1 MRNVLICSI
10 YLVACIVF
18 SQQRF
23 FFSPLLL
30 WCLLTILLSA
40 ISLSSYARF
49 QWERTEWVLQVQ
61 MSSGFSVEGKGIIIE
76 WGCHR
81 PSGKKLQELK
91 NCSISEK
98 ESKYFWTAVGI
109 KSTGFVWEAK
119 RSWKWHPGCE
129 LVGHK
134 VVELLIEMGKER
146 ENRERLGRNVISA
159 LQHPVLGLVA
169 NIQKEILNCECEQKG
184 WEICDSSAQR
194 W

>member
-1 MRNVLICSI
+1 MMPAHHS
-10 YLVACIVF
+10 AFSHF
-18 SQQRF
+18 SQFLCTFPLGEDRVFCRF
-23 FFSPLLL
+23 K
-30 WCLLTILLSA
+30 
-40 ISLSSYARF
+40 
-49 QWERTEWVLQVQ
+49 WVLV
-61 MSSGFSVEGKGIIIE
+61 SVWRGRQLIIIE
-76 WGCHR
+76 WGCYR
-81 PSGKKLQELK
+81 PSGKKLQELN
-91 NCSISEK
+91 NCSISAK

-134 VVELLIEMGKER
+134 VVELLTEIGKEKG
-146 ENRERLGRNVISA
+146 NRERLGRNVISA

-169 NIQKEILNCECEQKG
+169 NIQKEILSWECEQKG